1 LSAPSNGLIFP
12 SGGIDDIP
20 TLMRPISEGGIL
32 ENKGIVDVVSCL
44 TPDGKQIPY
53 DIRKG
58 VWVVFEADTKYLK
71 NCFEEYKVV
80 TDPSGKYMSLYK
92 RWHLIGLELAIS
104 IASIGIRKEATGAST
119 CFNADCVAI
128 AKRNLKV
135 GEILDGE
142 GGYTVSGGIRPASK
156 SIKNNYLP
164 LGLAHNV
171 SLINSINDGQ
181 IITWNDV
188 KVDPNLIAY
197 KLRKEM
203 EDNFNL

>member
-1 LSAPSNGLIFP
+1 
-12 SGGIDDIP
+12 
-20 TLMRPISEGGIL
+20 MRPISEGGIL
-32 ENKGIVDVVSCL
+32 EKKGMVDVVSCM

-58 VWVVFEADTKYLK
+58 VWVVFEADTEYLK

-119 CFNADCVAI
+119 YFNADCVAI
-128 AKRNLKV
+128 AKRNLKI

-171 SLINSINDGQ
+171 SLLKPIDDGQ
-181 IITWNDV
+181 VITWNDV
-188 KVDPNLIAY
+188 KIDPNLIAY

-203 EDNFNL
+203 EVNFNR

>member
-1 LSAPSNGLIFP
+1 
-12 SGGIDDIP
+12 
-20 TLMRPISEGGIL
+20 M
-32 ENKGIVDVVSCL
+32 VDVVSCI
-44 TPDGKQIPY
+44 TPNGKQIPY

-58 VWVVFEADTKYLK
+58 VWVVFEADTEYLK
-71 NCFEEYKVV
+71 NCFEEYKVI

-104 IASIGIRKEATGAST
+104 IASIGIRKETTGAST

-128 AKRNLKV
+128 AKRNLKA

-142 GGYTVSGGIRPASK
+142 GGYTVSGGIRPAST

-164 LGLAHNV
+164 LGLAHNI
-171 SLINSINDGQ
+171 SLQKPISDGQ
-181 IITWNDV
+181 VLTWDDV
-188 KVDPNLIAY
+188 KVDSNLIAH

-203 EDNFNL
+203 ESNFSE

>member
-1 LSAPSNGLIFP
+1 
-12 SGGIDDIP
+12 
-20 TLMRPISEGGIL
+20 M
-32 ENKGIVDVVSCL
+32 C
-44 TPDGKQIPY
+44 
-53 DIRKG
+53 IR
-58 VWVVFEADTKYLK
+58 DR
-71 NCFEEYKVV
+71 
-80 TDPSGKYMSLYK
+80 YK

-142 GGYTVSGGIRPASK
+142 GGYTVSGGIRPAST

-171 SLINSINDGQ
+171 SLQKPINDGQ
-181 IITWNDV
+181 ILTWDDV
-188 KVDPNLIAY
+188 KVDTNLIAH

-203 EDNFNL
+203 ESNFNE

>member
-1 LSAPSNGLIFP
+1 
-12 SGGIDDIP
+12 
-20 TLMRPISEGGIL
+20 
-32 ENKGIVDVVSCL
+32 
-44 TPDGKQIPY
+44 
-53 DIRKG
+53 
-58 VWVVFEADTKYLK
+58 
-71 NCFEEYKVV
+71 
-80 TDPSGKYMSLYK
+80 MSLYK

-171 SLINSINDGQ
+171 SLINPINDGQ
-181 IITWNDV
+181 IVTWNDV

-197 KLRKEM
+197 NLRKEM